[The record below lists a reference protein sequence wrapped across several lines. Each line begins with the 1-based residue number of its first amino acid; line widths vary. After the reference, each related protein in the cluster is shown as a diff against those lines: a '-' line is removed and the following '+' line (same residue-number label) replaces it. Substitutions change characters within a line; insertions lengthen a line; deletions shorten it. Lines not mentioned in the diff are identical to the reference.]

1 MSDLLDAKDL
11 LGAKDLL
18 RERGQTRALDAYVV
32 ACAFDRAGTQAAF
45 ALGDG
50 TVRLA
55 AAANTEDWVTVEAHD
70 GGVLAL
76 AADTGST
83 GFVSGG
89 DDGRFLRVGSD
100 GTVTELAGFG
110 SRWVEHVASFADTK
124 GVLLACATGKNVHLC
139 NAAGERLKTLAHP
152 STVTGIAFDA
162 RGKRLAASHYN
173 GASLWFTSATSPTPR
188 FLEWKGSHTGVA
200 LHPAGEALVT
210 AMQENALH
218 GWRLPGGDHMRM
230 SGYPSKTESIG
241 FTKNGRWLASSGAD
255 SIVLWPFFGGGPTGK
270 PPAELAQIEAVIV
283 TRIAV
288 HPQTDMVAAG
298 YKDGTVVLADIAS
311 KRVLRLAQSGAEI
324 TAMAWSPDGAWLAF
338 GTEGG
343 SASVVRLG
351 Q

>member
-1 MSDLLDAKDL
+1 M
-11 LGAKDLL
+11 
-18 RERGQTRALDAYVV
+18 
-32 ACAFDRAGTQAAF
+32 ACAFDRGGTHAAF

-50 TVRLA
+50 TVRLVEA
-55 AAANTEDWVTVEAHD
+55 ASPEAWTTIEAHD

-76 AADTGST
+76 AADTGGA
-83 GFVSGG
+83 GFVTGG
-89 DDGRFLRVGSD
+89 DDGKFMRIGA
-100 GTVTELAGFG
+100 GGAITEIAGFG
-110 SRWVEHVASFADTK
+110 SRWVEHVASFADQK
-124 GVLLACATGKNVHLC
+124 ASLLACSAGKAVHLYD
-139 NAAGERLKTLAHP
+139 ASGVRLKTFEHP

-173 GASLWFTSATSPTPR
+173 GASLWFTNATSPTPR

-218 GWRLPGGDHMRM
+218 GWRLPAGDHMRM

-270 PPAELAQIEAVIV
+270 PPAELAQIEEVIV
-283 TRIAV
+283 TRIAC
-288 HPQTDMVAAG
+288 HPQTEMVAAG

-311 KRVLRLAQSGAEI
+311 KRVLRLAQTGAEV
-324 TAMAWSPDGAWLAF
+324 TAMAWSPDGARLAF
-338 GTEGG
+338 GTETGQ
-343 SASVVRLG
+343 ASVLYLG
-351 Q
+351 K